1 MEGMLGIRW
10 GGAVGPGGHII
21 AVASQSNF
29 ADGVD
34 ISAAY
39 IVDHNLAPIMSA
51 SFGNC
56 EQTLGT
62 VQAAFYN
69 SLWQQAAAQGITVF
83 VSSGDNGGAGCD
95 SQSSGL
101 FSSQGV
107 AVNRLASTPYNVAVR
122 GTQFHD
128 LANHY

>member
-1 MEGMLGIRW
+1 MEGMLDIAW
-10 GGAVGPGGHII
+10 GGAVAPGAHIV
-21 AVASQSNF
+21 AVSSQSNF

-51 SFGNC
+51 SFGSC
-56 EQTLGT
+56 EQTLGS

-83 VSSGDNGGAGCD
+83 VSSGDNGGAGWD
-95 SQSSGL
+95 SHSSRL
-101 FSSQGV
+101 LASQGV
-107 AVNRLASTPYNVAVR
+107 AVNGLPPPPSKLAL
-122 GTQFHD
+122 G
-128 LANHY
+128 